1 MKTYLI
7 FGSNGKIASHYIKNK
22 LSNNNNFLILI
33 DKEKKYEEDFLDNDN
48 IIYFQININ
57 DLNAFEKL
65 DDYLKD
71 KRIFVD
77 FVLFSVGV
85 NYGNS
90 FYSSSIKEFQD
101 TLNTNITSL
110 FLSLKI
116 IYKYLNYKSSIVA
129 IASQNGIVGH
139 EERIDYGPSKAAMI
153 QFAKNFSV
161 DVARNSDKDI
171 KFNTISPGYIISN
184 DSSPLFNS
192 IKGKKLKQR
201 IPYKKLVELEDISN
215 VIEFLFSN
223 KSEAI
228 RGQNIVV
235 DYGYTII

>member
-1 MKTYLI
+1 
-7 FGSNGKIASHYIKNK
+7 
-22 LSNNNNFLILI
+22 
-33 DKEKKYEEDFLDNDN
+33 
-48 IIYFQININ
+48 
-57 DLNAFEKL
+57 
-65 DDYLKD
+65 
-71 KRIFVD
+71 
-77 FVLFSVGV
+77 
-85 NYGNS
+85 
-90 FYSSSIKEFQD
+90 
-101 TLNTNITSL
+101 
-110 FLSLKI
+110 
-116 IYKYLNYKSSIVA
+116 
-129 IASQNGIVGH
+129 
-139 EERIDYGPSKAAMI
+139 MI